1 MDTVRA
7 ISWEAP
13 EFSHREKSSD
23 WYFAVGLL
31 VAAAIIAALLLGN
44 ILFAFLVFVSGVV
57 FAVAAAKRPRIIPFA
72 VTIHGVR
79 VGSQLFTMTQLQ
91 SFRVDT
97 EDPRGPQL
105 LLMVRTKFMP
115 LMVIPIPPDYIDE
128 VQEILQSRLP
138 EEPLQESLSVRLL
151 EYFGF

>member
-1 MDTVRA
+1 MDMIRA
-7 ISWEAP
+7 VSWEAP
-13 EFSHREKSSD
+13 EFYHTEKSAD

-31 VAAAIIAALLLGN
+31 VIACIVAALLLGN
-44 ILFAFLVFVSGVV
+44 VLFAFLVFISGVV
-57 FAVAAAKRPRIIPFA
+57 LALAAAKRPKIIPFA

-79 VGSQLFTMTQLQ
+79 IGSRLLTMTQLQ

-105 LLMVRTKFMP
+105 LLLARTKIMP
-115 LMVIPIPPDYIDE
+115 LFVIPIPPDYTDE
-128 VQEILQSRLP
+128 VQEILQGRLP
-138 EEPLQESLSVRLL
+138 EEPLQESMSIRLL